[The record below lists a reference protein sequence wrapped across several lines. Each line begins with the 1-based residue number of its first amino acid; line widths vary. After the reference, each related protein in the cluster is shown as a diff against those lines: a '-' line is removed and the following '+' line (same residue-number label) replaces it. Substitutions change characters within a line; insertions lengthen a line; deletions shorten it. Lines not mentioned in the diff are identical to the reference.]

1 MTMKIIK
8 KPAQMQ
14 KFALAEKKRGRRIAL
29 VPTMGFF
36 HEGHLSLMREA
47 RKRADIVVVS
57 NYVNPTQFGPKEDL
71 DRYPRDFKR
80 DCELAEQIPVDIMF
94 APSSEDIYPE
104 GYRTF
109 VEVEGWGK
117 VLCGMTRPTH
127 FRGVTTI
134 VLKLFNIVQPDVA
147 VFGWKDAQQFLILR
161 RMVEDLNLPVEMV
174 GGKIV
179 REKNGLAMSSRN
191 KYLTREE
198 FEDAAEINKT
208 LKMAFRFI
216 LDGSGIDF
224 VRSFIIKS
232 ISQSKYGKLDYVEF
246 VSRSTLEPLKE
257 IKKGDT
263 LIALAVFYGKT
274 RLIDNLRI

>member
-1 MTMKIIK
+1 MKIIK
-8 KPAQMQ
+8 KPKEMQ
-14 KFALAEKKRGRRIAL
+14 KAALAEKKKGRRIAL

-47 RKRADIVVVS
+47 RRRADILVVS
-57 NYVNPTQFGPKEDL
+57 NFVNPTQFGPKEDL
-71 DRYPRDFKR
+71 ARYPRDFKR
-80 DCELAEQIPVDIMF
+80 DCKLAEQIPVDIMF
-94 APSSEDIYPE
+94 APRNEDMYPTSF
-104 GYRTF
+104 RTF

-174 GGKIV
+174 GGEIV

-191 KYLTREE
+191 KYLTNEE
-198 FEDAAEINKT
+198 FEDASVINKT
-208 LKMAFRFI
+208 LKKAFVLI
-216 LDGSGIDF
+216 KEGADIDA
-224 VRSFIIKS
+224 VRHFIIKS
-232 ISQSKYGKLDYVEF
+232 ISQTKYGKLDYVDF
-246 VSRSTLEPLKE
+246 VSRSTLEPLE
-257 IKKGDT
+257 QIKKGDT
-263 LIALAVFYGKT
+263 LIALAVFFGKT
-274 RLIDNLRI
+274 RLIDNLRV